1 MGYYN
6 EKGEIF
12 LTDRLKEVMK
22 YCGHHVAPSEIE
34 NLLLTHPAV
43 LEVAVVPVP
52 HDLDCER
59 PMAFVRKVPG
69 AEVNIAYLKKIF
81 NLTF

>member
-1 MGYYN
+1 MHTGDLGHYSVS
-6 EKGEIF
+6 GEIF

-22 YCGHHVAPSEIE
+22 YCGHHVAPAEIE

-52 HDLDCER
+52 HEVDVER
-59 PMAFVRKVPG
+59 PMAFVKKVSG
-69 AEVNIAYLKKIF
+69 AEVLLQLLN
-81 NLTF
+81 